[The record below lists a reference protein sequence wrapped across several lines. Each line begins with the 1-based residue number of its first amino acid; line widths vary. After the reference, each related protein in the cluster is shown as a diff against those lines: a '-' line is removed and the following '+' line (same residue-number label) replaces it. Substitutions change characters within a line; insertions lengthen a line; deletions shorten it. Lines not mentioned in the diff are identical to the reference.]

1 MQAKKQ
7 FPRITYVGD
16 GFRVDIKLSRFSR
29 QFAEAQWWLGEQVL
43 AGCKPF
49 MPYQTGNLI
58 QRSYTEKNGARVVFP
73 GPYARYLYMGKVM
86 VDSVTGKG
94 PRKIP
99 VGPGGDYILRFR
111 KGAKLVPTE
120 RRLNYAQPQAT
131 DHWFEEAKKRY
142 GGSWIEGA
150 KKIAG
155 GR

>member
-7 FPRITYVGD
+7 FPSITYVGD

-73 GPYARYLYMGKVM
+73 GPYARFQYFGKVM
-86 VDSVTGKG
+86 VDPVTGS
-94 PRKIP
+94 PWA
-99 VGPGGDYILRFR
+99 R
-111 KGAKLVPTE
+111 KGAKKVLTE
-120 RRLNYAQPQAT
+120 RPLKYSQPQAT

-142 GGSWIEGA
+142 GDSWIEGA

>member
-7 FPRITYVGD
+7 FPSITYVGD

-94 PRKIP
+94 PR
-99 VGPGGDYILRFR
+99 FR

-120 RRLNYAQPQAT
+120 RRLKYSQPQAT
-131 DHWFEEAKKRY
+131 DHWFEEAKKRH
-142 GGSWIEGA
+142 GDSWIEGA

>member
-1 MQAKKQ
+1 MQEKKQ
-7 FPRITYVGD
+7 FPSITYVGN
-16 GFRVDIKLSRFSR
+16 GFRVDIRLDRFSN
-29 QFAEAQWWLGEQVL
+29 QFAKAQWWLGEQVL

-73 GPYARYLYMGKVM
+73 GPYARFQYFGKVM
-86 VDSVTGKG
+86 VDPVTGS
-94 PRKIP
+94 PWARK
-99 VGPGGDYILRFR
+99 D
-111 KGAKLVPTE
+111 AKKVLTE

-142 GGSWIEGA
+142 GDSWIEGA

>member
-73 GPYARYLYMGKVM
+73 GPYARFQYFGKVM
-86 VDSVTGKG
+86 VDPVTGS
-94 PRKIP
+94 PWARK
-99 VGPGGDYILRFR
+99 D
-111 KGAKLVPTE
+111 AKKVLTDRP
-120 RRLNYAQPQAT
+120 LNYAQPQAT
-131 DHWFEEAKKRY
+131 GHWFEEAKKRY
-142 GGSWIEGA
+142 GDSWIEGA